1 MHYFQKKTNLKFKN
15 KHIQLRR
22 MRPKVAGFRKAYK
35 ATIGDILNLDFRIF
49 GLLYFFE
56 GLCIKIK
63 YKNFVNPETSITLR
77 NILEGVG
84 VELSIAYFY
93 MRIFF
98 TRFDDYKRKRFFYSR
113 SKLFFLRKKLNKHSR
128 VR

>member
-1 MHYFQKKTNLKFKN
+1 MVYFTKKLKLKLKN

-22 MRPKVAGFRKAYK
+22 SRPKVNGFRKAYK
-35 ATIGDILNLDFRIF
+35 ITIGDILYIDFRIS

-56 GLCIKIK
+56 GICIRIK
-63 YKNFVNPETSITLR
+63 GKNFVNPETSLTLR
-77 NILEGVG
+77 NILWGVG

-98 TRFDDYKRKRFFYSR
+98 PRFDDYKRKKFFYSR

-128 VR
+128 IR